1 MPTATACDSC
11 GAAVRDGAAVCDLC
25 GTPTDGRPAPDAAL
39 GGVECARCGHVAP
52 DGSRFCNRCGERL
65 DAAEAPPR
73 LPPRPGPAEGG
84 PAEGRAPAAS
94 DGARRAF
101 LVVGVGVAAVV
112 ALYGATLLSAD
123 RGAPDAAPP
132 AEAADLGPASDI
144 PDGAPPLPD
153 TLQAAADRFAAEGT
167 RAGWYESGRYY
178 LTAAFNASATDPTAS
193 VQWARRA
200 IADFEESLALGEDA
214 DVRVALA
221 EAATFDP
228 SNPMR
233 PVVELQAALDADPD
247 NVAAH
252 FLMGERRYLIGR
264 LDSARVSFERVL
276 DLADPGDPLR
286 ERARAALLAV
296 EQSGAQA
303 G

>member
-1 MPTATACDSC
+1 MPTPTACDSC
-11 GAAVRDGAAVCDLC
+11 GAAIRDGAAVCDLC
-25 GTPTDGRPAPDAAL
+25 GTPTADRPAPDAAG
-39 GGVECARCGHVAP
+39 GGVECSRCGHVAP

-65 DAAEAPPR
+65 DEAAPR
-73 LPPRPGPAEGG
+73 LPPRPGPAEGE
-84 PAEGRAPAAS
+84 PVQAPASS

-101 LVVGVGVAAVV
+101 VVVGVGVVAVV

-123 RGAPDAAPP
+123 RPDPAAAP
-132 AEAADLGPASDI
+132 AAAAAGDLGPAQDI
-144 PDGAPPLPD
+144 PEGAPPLPD
-153 TLQAAADRFAAEGT
+153 TLQVAADRFASEDT

-178 LTAAFNASATDPTAS
+178 LTAAFNASATDPTTS

-200 IADFEESLALGEDA
+200 IADFERSLALGDDA

-228 SNPMR
+228 ADPMR

-276 DLADPGDPLR
+276 DLAGPGDPLR

-296 EQSGAQA
+296 EQSGAPA